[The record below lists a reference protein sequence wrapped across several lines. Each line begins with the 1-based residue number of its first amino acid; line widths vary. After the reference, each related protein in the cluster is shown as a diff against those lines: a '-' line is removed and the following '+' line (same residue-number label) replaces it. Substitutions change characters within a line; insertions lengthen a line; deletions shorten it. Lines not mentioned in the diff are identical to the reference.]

1 MTMLILSILHIVA
14 GAFWVGVVL
23 FAVAFLDPVVMALG
37 PAGAAFTQ
45 KLMGE
50 TRFPQV
56 MPAAGGLTVLSGVI
70 MFWLAS
76 DHLSAAWLGSAH
88 GIAISAGAAAGLAAM
103 VVGGILA
110 KRPRMRMTAIL
121 TELKGK
127 TPSPEQQQE
136 LAALGANAR
145 AKTRV
150 TALLLLLA
158 LASMAA
164 AHAL

>member
-1 MTMLILSILHIVA
+1 MTLVVLSVLHIVA
-14 GAFWVGVVL
+14 GAFWAGVVL
-23 FAVAFLDPVVMALG
+23 FAVGFLDPVIQSLG
-37 PAGAAFTQ
+37 PAGGAFTQ

-56 MPAAGGLTVLSGVI
+56 MPAAGGLTVLTGAV
-70 MFWLAS
+70 MYWTVS
-76 DHLSAAWLGSAH
+76 DHFSPGWIGSAH
-88 GIAISAGAAAGLAAM
+88 GIAISIGAVAGLAAM
-103 VVGGILA
+103 VVGGVLA

-121 TELKGK
+121 AGLKGAA
-127 TPSPEQQQE
+127 PGPEQQAE
-136 LAALGANAR
+136 LVALGADAR

-158 LASMAA
+158 LGSMAA